1 MLAAR
6 PGEVWMTD
14 LGMAAKVRPCLIL
27 TPPPK
32 TDELDVFTVVA
43 HTTSLRGNRW
53 ELSIAKPF
61 LDSEGVFDVD
71 QQREPTLAERIADR
85 AGNEAALRK
94 AGQEAVLEHAR
105 AGFPVAT
112 LKDGKVV
119 WLEPEEVLAQLA
131 KTNGAPVA
139 KEPGAPRD
147 PAHPN
152 RSDS

>member
-1 MLAAR
+1 MLVAR

-61 LDSEGVFDVD
+61 LDSEGVFDV
-71 QQREPTLAERIADR
+71 QRVATIAGVKLERKLGELTRQEFDMVLDRLAERLGI
-85 AGNEAALRK
+85 
-94 AGQEAVLEHAR
+94 
-105 AGFPVAT
+105 
-112 LKDGKVV
+112 
-119 WLEPEEVLAQLA
+119 
-131 KTNGAPVA
+131 
-139 KEPGAPRD
+139 
-147 PAHPN
+147 
-152 RSDS
+152 